1 MSLPDLGSASFWS
14 AGNLLQPIRNTSLTW
29 IVTRHQYGISAPV
42 PEASFRRRPCWGQY
56 NRISMKIQFSSQ
68 RREMLLFLTTN
79 MAAVT
84 SRANQQ
90 YRLFSQATVQNFLTR
105 LELKISP
112 ETGEQTTGGERG
124 TSTENRKNE
133 KWDMVS
139 FFPFFR
145 VPVPRDRSQFPFLSS
160 SVFTTSW
167 DEEVGESRKGG
178 KKRRARRISRI
189 VLSNEAIV
197 WLI

>member
-124 TSTENRKNE
+124 TSTGNRKNE
-133 KWDMVS
+133 KWDMVR
-139 FFPFFR
+139 FFPIFPSSRSSWSFPVPFPLFFR
-145 VPVPRDRSQFPFLSS
+145 FYNIVGRRSR
-160 SVFTTSW
+160 
-167 DEEVGESRKGG
+167 RKQ
-178 KKRRARRISRI
+178 KRRKKEEGQENKQNCFI
-189 VLSNEAIV
+189 
-197 WLI
+197 